1 MTRIATGIVLACA
14 LAFLPVSAAAA
25 SHKPLRKI
33 VLIAGKKSHGP
44 GEHEYEKSVK
54 LLKVMLDRSPNLH
67 GVKTEIYFNGWPEDP
82 KVLDTAD
89 TIVFISDGMEWLPFG
104 TDERIAV
111 LQKQMDRGC
120 GFITFHFSTY
130 IPFKY
135 EKQALEWNGGFV
147 QYDGP
152 GGFDDPKTLETSV
165 TLASPKHPISHGVS
179 PYHYKDEFYYKIHFR
194 PDDPAVIPIVRV
206 SVLSP
211 NPQEQTVAW
220 AVQRKDGG
228 RSVGIT
234 YGHYYENWRIENYRK
249 LILNAIVWTAGAKV
263 PRNGVESKFVEDDQV
278 EKTIHDGTK

>member
-1 MTRIATGIVLACA
+1 MIRQV
-14 LAFLPVSAAAA
+14 VSACLLVCVWVPFAIAREK
-25 SHKPLRKI
+25 SVRTI

-67 GVKTEIYFNGWPEDP
+67 GIKTETYFNGWPDDP
-82 KVLDTAD
+82 KVLDTAS

-104 TDERIAV
+104 TDERIAA

-120 GFITFHFSTY
+120 GFVTFHFSTY

-152 GGFDDPKTLETSV
+152 GGFDDPKTIEADM
-165 TLASPKHPISHGVS
+165 TLPSPKHPVSKGVHA
-179 PYHYKDEFYYKIHFR
+179 YHYKDEFYYKIHFR
-194 PDDPAVIPIVRV
+194 PDDSAVIPIVRV
-206 SVLSP
+206 PALQGS
-211 NPQEQTVAW
+211 PQEQTVAW

-228 RSVGIT
+228 HSVGIT
-234 YGHYYENWRIENYRK
+234 YGHYYENWRNENYRK
-249 LILNAIVWTAGAKV
+249 LILNAIVWTAGVKV
-263 PRNGVESKFVEDDQV
+263 PRNGVQSKFVEDGVV
-278 EKTIHDGTK
+278 EKAIGSAGQ